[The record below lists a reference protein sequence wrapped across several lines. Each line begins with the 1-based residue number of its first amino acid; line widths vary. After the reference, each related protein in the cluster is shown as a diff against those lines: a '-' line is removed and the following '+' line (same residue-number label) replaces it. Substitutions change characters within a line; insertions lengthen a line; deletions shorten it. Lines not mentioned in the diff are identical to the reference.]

1 MKSERARAFLDR
13 KSPKKVH
20 PISGKETYGLLSW
33 YDAERAVELA
43 EEDAERAAQAL
54 YKECRD
60 DEEWRLIKWKKT
72 DEVIWKQHNAE
83 IAAYEEDISKYK
95 REIEELKQ
103 RLAIAEK
110 VIADKNKESRK

>member
-13 KSPKKVH
+13 KCPKKVH
-20 PISGKETYGLLSW
+20 PVSGKETYGLLSR
-33 YDAERAVELA
+33 YDADRAINIV
-43 EEDAERAAQAL
+43 EEDAEEALQAL
-54 YKECRD
+54 REEYAADIKRLVEKWDTSDKKIAQLWLKETEAYKS
-60 DEEWRLIKWKKT
+60 
-72 DEVIWKQHNAE
+72 
-83 IAAYEEDISKYK
+83 DIEKYK